1 MAIGVLTVVP
11 LLSTALL
18 FLYFYLYP
26 TSYEALALAGDIV
39 PTLYVGPTWGL
50 KIAAFGTLLGLL
62 LYFFYLV
69 WAVRTSKFTMMRK
82 LVWVVLLSFA
92 GLVTMPVFWWCHL
105 RPESNT

>member
-1 MAIGVLTVVP
+1 MALGVLTVVP
-11 LLSTALL
+11 LLSIVLL

-26 TSYEALALAGDIV
+26 TSYEALASAGDIG
-39 PTLYVGPTWGL
+39 PTLYVGPAWGL

-69 WAVRTSKFTMMRK
+69 RAVRTSKFTMMRK

-92 GLVTMPVFWWCHL
+92 GLVTMPVFWWRHL